1 MGQTLSLLFP
11 CAPRQLR
18 LVRLHQMLCI
28 CDTPYMCR
36 LAPES
41 HSLEAT
47 IRPSTLPIIINIYF
61 ILFPIISYTVR
72 PITYTD
78 TVRPMCNLNRA
89 RLLLQCSMKN
99 LFKPTYDDNG
109 KDFDSSSHSM
119 PYPPRHHRQ
128 SVCCEMH
135 FPKTNTTTSPHFNS
149 SKALFCHSEL
159 LASIDLEI

>member
-1 MGQTLSLLFP
+1 MQTCARVSFSRGYHSTIYLAHHHQHLL
-11 CAPRQLR
+11 
-18 LVRLHQMLCI
+18 
-28 CDTPYMCR
+28 
-36 LAPES
+36 
-41 HSLEAT
+41 HSF
-47 IRPSTLPIIINIYF
+47 SYD
-61 ILFPIISYTVR
+61 IISYTVR